1 MARVQKDSMMGR
13 LRTMEIGEEQV
24 FPVEKAQY
32 IFATCSLFK
41 RTIKKTYTT
50 TLGEE
55 TVTVRRVA

>member
-1 MARVQKDSMMGR
+1 MGRNPESIMGR
-13 LRTMEIGEEQV
+13 LRAMEVGEVRE

-50 TLGEE
+50 ALGDE